1 MPRPPE
7 PGCYVITRRDGL
19 AIIVMYV
26 DAGRLVEMLGPIQTA
41 RRPRRRTT
49 RYLGETWGAVV
60 QGAERRRRERLLL
73 AAYGAIESSQRS

>member
-7 PGCYVITRRDGL
+7 PGCYAITRRDGL
-19 AIIVMYV
+19 AIVVMYV
-26 DAGRLVEMLGPIQTA
+26 DAGRLVEMLGPIQTT

-60 QGAERRRRERLLL
+60 QEVERRRRARLLL